1 MEREILDTS
10 TKQISASNFLSGL
23 SNFNAFNLYEPN
35 IVNEKKELTRT
46 QKREIILQEIYSYY
60 LADKDNRKRA
70 NWKKY
75 REWCIETR
83 RSDTKDNQK
92 AFTRTKIYI
101 KEMNFNSFKWVL
113 KHLPLEDFY
122 VVLSEVKDRSNR
134 GNNISSF
141 LGGLWFKNV

>member
-1 MEREILDTS
+1 MEPTDFKTIG
-10 TKQISASNFLSGL
+10 ASNFLSSLIGRQKSL
-23 SNFNAFNLYEPN
+23 SSDCQP
-35 IVNEKKELTRT
+35 LTRT

-75 REWCIETR
+75 YQWC
-83 RSDTKDNQK
+83 KDNYKSNTPENVK
-92 AFTRTKIYI
+92 AFKKTKLYI
-101 KEMNFNSFKWVL
+101 REVSFVSFSWCL

-134 GNNISSF
+134 GNNVSSF

>member
-1 MEREILDTS
+1 MEPLPVKS
-10 TKQISASNFLSGL
+10 ISSSNFLS
-23 SNFNAFNLYEPN
+23 SFTAPRTES
-35 IVNEKKELTRT
+35 KELTRT

-75 REWCIETR
+75 REWCISTH
-83 RSDTKDNQK
+83 RSNTSENQK
-92 AFTRTKIYI
+92 AFKKTKLYI
-101 KEMNFNSFKWVL
+101 REVGFPSFKFCL

-134 GNNISSF
+134 GYNVSSWVGSLF
-141 LGGLWFKNV
+141 FKNC

>member
-1 MEREILDTS
+1 MEEDTV
-10 TKQISASNFLSGL
+10 TKTLAESKFLS
-23 SNFNAFNLYEPN
+23 SFYAPIFNEPR
-35 IVNEKKELTRT
+35 NESKPLTRT

-75 REWCIETR
+75 REWCIETHR
-83 RSDTKDNQK
+83 PDTKDNQK
-92 AFTRTKIYI
+92 AFTRTKLYI
-101 KEMNFNSFKWVL
+101 KEMNYNSFKWCMRL
-113 KHLPLEDFY
+113 WPLEDFY

-134 GNNISSF
+134 GNNVSSF

>member
-1 MEREILDTS
+1 MKGSKIRSMETATENTIKAIRDFDFQNGFKT
-10 TKQISASNFLSGL
+10 GL
-23 SNFNAFNLYEPN
+23 P
-35 IVNEKKELTRT
+35 ELTRT
-46 QKREIILQEIYSYY
+46 QKREIILTEIYSYY

-75 REWCIETR
+75 REWCIETH
-83 RSDTKDNQK
+83 RSDTKENQK

-134 GNNISSF
+134 GNNVSSF